1 MLKKLLNKL
10 FEIKNT
16 PTDTA
21 SVPVVASASA
31 AIPDIVDTLPEESK
45 ISLLFPIGH
54 FYSPIADP
62 VDIKAR
68 EEKLW
73 ARHDQ
78 MPGIDLN
85 DAEQLDLLKA
95 LKPHTAGISYP
106 VQKPDSE
113 TTYFYE
119 NDQYPVLDA
128 QFLYAALCHYKPKR
142 VFEVGS
148 GFSSLITADVNRR
161 ILNNAID
168 FRCLEPYPRQF
179 LIEGVDG
186 ITELVQTKI
195 EDMDLSY
202 FDVLEE
208 NDILFIDSTHVSKVG
223 SDVNY
228 LFFEVIPRLKKG
240 VIVHIHDIFLPD
252 EYPKNWVIEQG
263 RNWNEQYLLRAFLQF
278 NSKWKITWA
287 ASYMGSRHL
296 AAVQETFPDYPRLG
310 GGGSLWMQCI

>member
-10 FEIKNT
+10 FEIKT
-16 PTDTA
+16 PPTDTA
-21 SVPVVASASA
+21 SVPEASPIVNTAPEVPT
-31 AIPDIVDTLPEESK
+31 IP
-45 ISLLFPIGH
+45 LLFPIGH

-62 VDIKAR
+62 IDIKAR
-68 EEKLW
+68 EEELW
-73 ARHDQ
+73 ARRDHL
-78 MPGIDLN
+78 PGIDLN

-95 LKPHTAGISYP
+95 LKPYVAGISYP
-106 VQKPDSE
+106 VQKPASE

-119 NDQYPVLDA
+119 NDQYPALDA

-161 ILNNAID
+161 ILNKAID

-179 LIEGVDG
+179 LIDGVDG

-263 RNWNEQYLLRAFLQF
+263 RNWNEQYVLRAFLQF
-278 NSKWKITWA
+278 NAKWKIIWA
-287 ASYMGSRHL
+287 GNYMGTRYL
-296 AAVQETFPDYPRLG
+296 NMVQNVFPDYPNLG
-310 GGGSLWMQCI
+310 GGGSIWIQSI

>member
-10 FEIKNT
+10 FEIKTPSANT
-16 PTDTA
+16 TNVTAVPDTA
-21 SVPVVASASA
+21 DSLPVVPT
-31 AIPDIVDTLPEESK
+31 IP
-45 ISLLFPIGH
+45 LLFPIGH

-73 ARHDQ
+73 AVRDH

-95 LKPHTAGISYP
+95 LKPHAADISYP
-106 VQKPDSE
+106 VQKPANE

-142 VFEVGS
+142 VFEAGS

-168 FRCLEPYPRQF
+168 FRCLEPYPR
-179 LIEGVDG
+179 
-186 ITELVQTKI
+186 
-195 EDMDLSY
+195 
-202 FDVLEE
+202 
-208 NDILFIDSTHVSKVG
+208 
-223 SDVNY
+223 
-228 LFFEVIPRLKKG
+228 
-240 VIVHIHDIFLPD
+240 
-252 EYPKNWVIEQG
+252 
-263 RNWNEQYLLRAFLQF
+263 
-278 NSKWKITWA
+278 
-287 ASYMGSRHL
+287 
-296 AAVQETFPDYPRLG
+296 
-310 GGGSLWMQCI
+310 

>member
-1 MLKKLLNKL
+1 MLSRIFGSKKIQVKEE
-10 FEIKNT
+10 EIKAETPDPVVLNT
-16 PTDTA
+16 PT
-21 SVPVVASASA
+21 
-31 AIPDIVDTLPEESK
+31 EKES

-62 VDIKAR
+62 VDITNR
-68 EEKLW
+68 EAKLW
-73 ARHDQ
+73 ARQDQ
-78 MPGIDLN
+78 MPGIDLHDN
-85 DAEQLDLLKA
+85 EQLVLLKELA
-95 LKPHTAGISYP
+95 AFTGAISYP
-106 VQKPDSE
+106 IDKPDND
-113 TTYFYE
+113 TTYFYQ

-148 GFSSLITADVNRR
+148 GFSSLVTADVNRR
-161 ILNNAID
+161 VFHNAID

-179 LIEGVDG
+179 LIDGVDG
-186 ITELVQTKI
+186 ITKLVQTKI

-202 FDVLEE
+202 FDELVE

-252 EYPKNWVIEQG
+252 EYPKKWVIEEG

-278 NSKWKITWA
+278 NSKWKVIWA
-287 ASYMGSRHL
+287 ASYMGTRHL
-296 AAVQETFPDYPRLG
+296 HAVQATFPDYPKLG
-310 GGGSLWMQCI
+310 GGGSLWMQCV

>member
-1 MLKKLLNKL
+1 MLNFL
-10 FEIKNT
+10 FGRKGAHSVVET
-16 PTDTA
+16 PA
-21 SVPVVASASA
+21 LAPAPVAHVVSADVA
-31 AIPDIVDTLPEESK
+31 AIP
-45 ISLLFPIGH
+45 LLFPIGH

-68 EEKLW
+68 EAKLW
-73 ARHDQ
+73 AKPNS
-78 MPGIDLN
+78 MSGINLN
-85 DAEQLDLLKA
+85 DAEQLMLLKQ
-95 LKPHTAGISYP
+95 LKPFTLGISYP
-106 VQKPDSE
+106 VQKPDNE

-148 GFSSLITADVNRR
+148 GFSSLITADVNRSVF
-161 ILNNAID
+161 NNAID

-179 LIEGVDG
+179 LIDGVNG
-186 ITELVQTKI
+186 ITELAQTKI
-195 EDMDLSY
+195 EDMSLLY

-278 NSKWKITWA
+278 NSEWKITWA
-287 ASYMGSRHL
+287 ASYMGSRHMD
-296 AAVQETFPDYPRLG
+296 AVHETFPDYPSLG
-310 GGGSLWMQCI
+310 GGGSLWMQRI

>member
-1 MLKKLLNKL
+1 MLIKLLNKL
-10 FEIKNT
+10 LETKT
-16 PTDTA
+16 PPTDTTN
-21 SVPVVASASA
+21 VPA
-31 AIPDIVDTLPEESK
+31 ALDTVDTLPEVPT
-45 ISLLFPIGH
+45 IPLLFPIGH

-68 EEKLW
+68 VEKLW
-73 ARHDQ
+73 ARRDH

-95 LKPHTAGISYP
+95 LKPYTAGISYP
-106 VQKPDSE
+106 VQKPDNE

-179 LIEGVDG
+179 LIDGVDG

-252 EYPKNWVIEQG
+252 EYPKEWG
-263 RNWNEQYLLRAFLQF
+263 RR
-278 NSKWKITWA
+278 
-287 ASYMGSRHL
+287 
-296 AAVQETFPDYPRLG
+296 
-310 GGGSLWMQCI
+310 

>member
-1 MLKKLLNKL
+1 MLNKI
-10 FEIKNT
+10 FGKKKSE
-16 PTDTA
+16 
-21 SVPVVASASA
+21 PVSEPVANEVAVSIA
-31 AIPDIVDTLPEESK
+31 ANDAPKADPIF
-45 ISLLFPIGH
+45 LLFPLGH

-62 VDIKAR
+62 VDIASR
-68 EEKLW
+68 ESKLW
-73 ARHDQ
+73 ARKDK

-85 DAEQLDLLKA
+85 DTEQLTLLKE
-95 LKPHTAGISYP
+95 LKQYTGAISYP
-106 VQKPDSE
+106 VQKPDNE

-119 NDQYPVLDA
+119 NDQFPVLDA

-161 ILNNAID
+161 VLGHSID

-179 LIEGVDG
+179 LLDGVDG
-186 ITELVQTKI
+186 ITKLVQTKI

-202 FDVLEE
+202 FDELEE

-240 VIVHIHDIFLPD
+240 VIVHVHDIFLPD
-252 EYPKNWVIEQG
+252 EYPKRWVIEEG

-278 NSKWKITWA
+278 NVKWNIIWA
-287 ASYMGSRHL
+287 ASYMGTRHL
-296 AAVQETFPDYPRLG
+296 QAVQDTFPEYPMLG
-310 GGGSLWMQCI
+310 GGGSLWLQCV

>member
-1 MLKKLLNKL
+1 MLKNL
-10 FEIKNT
+10 FGIKKAQTAQIQLAAVEPAAPPAPAVARTT
-16 PTDTA
+16 PGA
-21 SVPVVASASA
+21 PA
-31 AIPDIVDTLPEESK
+31 

-68 EEKLW
+68 EAKLW

-78 MPGIDLN
+78 MPGIELN
-85 DAEQLDLLKA
+85 DAEQLELLKQ
-95 LKPHTAGISYP
+95 LKPYTAAISYP
-106 VQKPDSE
+106 VQKPDNE

-128 QFLYAALCHYKPKR
+128 QFLYAALCHYKPKK

-161 ILNNAID
+161 VLNNAID

-179 LIEGVDG
+179 LIDGVDG
-186 ITELVQTKI
+186 ITELVKTKI
-195 EDMDLSY
+195 EDMDLTY

-296 AAVQETFPDYPRLG
+296 NAVQDIFPDYPRLG
-310 GGGSLWMQCI
+310 GGGSLWMQRI